1 MKNKSITV
9 CTVLVE
15 NSPQALP
22 LGAAC
27 IASSIKTLSS
37 DFIDLKVNLVDFNLE
52 QKLSVEQVTNILL
65 SQNSFIYCFSIF
77 VWNKELLSEVVK
89 NLKKTDCI
97 CIAGGPE
104 VTANPKSFLDF
115 DFVISGE
122 GEVVTKN
129 LIKRILNNDLPA
141 EKIFYGKRAALENLT
156 SPYLDK
162 TLNPKKYDGAL
173 WNLQEVVLLNVLIVM
188 NQKVIKKLNIFLLIE

>member
-52 QKLSVEQVTNILL
+52 QKLSVEKITNDLL
-65 SQNSFIYCFSIF
+65 CYDSAIYCFSIF
-77 VWNKELLSEVVK
+77 VWNKNLLLEVASE
-89 NLKKTDCI
+89 LKK
-97 CIAGGPE
+97 
-104 VTANPKSFLDF
+104 
-115 DFVISGE
+115 
-122 GEVVTKN
+122 KN
-129 LIKRILNNDLPA
+129 SKKR
-141 EKIFYGKRAALENLT
+141 
-156 SPYLDK
+156 
-162 TLNPKKYDGAL
+162 KK
-173 WNLQEVVLLNVLIVM
+173 
-188 NQKVIKKLNIFLLIE
+188 